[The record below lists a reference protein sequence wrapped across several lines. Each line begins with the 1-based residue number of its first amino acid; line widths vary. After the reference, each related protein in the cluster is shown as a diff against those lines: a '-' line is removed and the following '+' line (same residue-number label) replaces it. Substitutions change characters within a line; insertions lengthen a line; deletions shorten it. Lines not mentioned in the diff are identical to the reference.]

1 MAGAL
6 HAALSGLAAIV
17 YFMIALWVLRTGHLH
32 EDAYILFTYVENLA
46 RGKGIVYYAG
56 GPPAEGA
63 TDFLWLMILGALR
76 WAGVDAGLAAAALN
90 AVGIGI
96 ICWLSLRALPQGLE
110 LASRVLV
117 GLCIAFVLVLSPIS
131 SAAAMSCRC

>member
-17 YFMIALWVLRTGHLH
+17 YFMIALWVLQTGHLH

-46 RGKGIVYYAG
+46 RGEGIVYYAG

-76 WAGVDAGLAAAALN
+76 WASVDAGLAAAALN
-90 AVGIGI
+90 AA
-96 ICWLSLRALPQGLE
+96 SMPRLRA
-110 LASRVLV
+110 A
-117 GLCIAFVLVLSPIS
+117 
-131 SAAAMSCRC
+131 